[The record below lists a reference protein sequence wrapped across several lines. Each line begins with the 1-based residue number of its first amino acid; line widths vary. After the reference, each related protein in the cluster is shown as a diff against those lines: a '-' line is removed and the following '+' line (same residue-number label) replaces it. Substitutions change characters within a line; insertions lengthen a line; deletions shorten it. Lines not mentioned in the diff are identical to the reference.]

1 MHINSFIHDKKKIKS
16 KDYKADVLGVEIY
29 RLDYYYFRM
38 LEQKSGSKDQ
48 QVGVVVSICIT
59 TCFVVRFLSFF
70 FDVSIHEDLQEG
82 DRISSMVDLL
92 RR

>member
-1 MHINSFIHDKKKIKS
+1 
-16 KDYKADVLGVEIY
+16 
-29 RLDYYYFRM
+29 M

-59 TCFVVRFLSFF
+59 TCFLI
-70 FDVSIHEDLQEG
+70 FDVPIHEDLQEG